1 MKNRLHTHSLGALL
15 ATLFFWGA
23 TSPEAPVADAAMNG
37 DLERVETL
45 IRQGADLN
53 AAQGDGMTALH
64 WAAEERRFDIARALI
79 DAGAN
84 VAVTTRLGDYT
95 PLHIA
100 ARGGS
105 AEIVSALLEAGADPS
120 ARTTTGGSTPLH
132 FAAATAREEA
142 VAALIAHGAE
152 VNVRE
157 DHWGQTPL
165 MFAASA
171 GRLDTVETLI
181 KAGADLNAMTGVMDM
196 RLSAA
201 EDRAAGQ
208 VRDEVLEEFR
218 GDRVAGGGE
227 GWLPNPEEVQT
238 ALHRA
243 REVSDDRLDES
254 MQTLRSAFVPPQIQA
269 DNPTEE
275 AAEAE
280 AAAAD
285 ASAGLSQ
292 EEEDYDNSYP
302 ALVGAQGGLTPLL
315 HAVREGEA
323 EVAIRLIEAGA
334 DVNLRSGGDETS
346 PLLMAAMNGHFDM
359 MYELLEHGAD
369 PNIPSH
375 AGTTPLFAVINTQW
389 APKARY
395 PQQQAYLQQNATH
408 HDVMRALLESG
419 ADPNVRLTKHLW
431 FMEYTFSHL
440 GVDMRGATPLWR
452 AAHGLDVEAMQILV
466 DAGADPGIPTMK
478 PPERRRYADAIDG
491 VERRDPSG
499 LAPVPEGGSGVYPI
513 HAATGH
519 GYGTGYAGNS
529 HRHAPDAWMPALR
542 YLVEELGADVNARD
556 HDGYTPLHNAA
567 ARGDM
572 EMLRYL
578 VERGADPMAVSRRG
592 QTTVDMANGPVQRV
606 QPFPRAM
613 DYLMSLG
620 AKSNNR
626 CLSC

>member
-1 MKNRLHTHSLGALL
+1 MKSRLHTHSLGALL

-53 AAQGDGMTALH
+53 VAQGDGMTALH

-196 RLSAA
+196 RLRAA

-208 VRDEVLEEFR
+208 VRDRVLEEIR

-227 GWLPNPEEVQT
+227 GWLPSPAEVQK
-238 ALHRA
+238 ALQDA
-243 REVSDDRLDES
+243 RKLSDDEIDASLR
-254 MQTLRSAFVPPQIQA
+254 TLSAAFTPPQVQA
-269 DNPTEE
+269 DNPTED

-280 AAAAD
+280 AAGVATT
-285 ASAGLSQ
+285 
-292 EEEDYDNSYP
+292 EEYDSSYP

-323 EVAIRLIEAGA
+323 EIALLLIEAGA
-334 DVNLRSGGDETS
+334 DINQRSGGDQTS

-359 MYELLEHGAD
+359 IYDLLERGAD
-369 PNIPSH
+369 PNLASH

-395 PQQQAYLQQNATH
+395 PQQQAYLQQASTH
-408 HDVMRALLESG
+408 HDMLRALLDAG
-419 ADPNVRLTKHLW
+419 ADPNARLTKHLW

-440 GVDMRGATPLWR
+440 GIDMRGATPFWR
-452 AAHGLDVEAMQILV
+452 AAHALDVEAMKILV
-466 DAGADPGIPTMK
+466 DAGADPSIPTMK
-478 PPERRRYADAIDG
+478 PPERRRRGGNDG
-491 VERRDPSG
+491 EDPSG
-499 LAPVPEGGSGVYPI
+499 LAPVEEGGPGVFPI
-513 HAATGH
+513 HAASGH
-519 GYGTGYAGNS
+519 GYGTGFAGNS
-529 HRHAPDAWMPALR
+529 HRHVPDAWLPAVK
-542 YLVEELGADVNARD
+542 YLVEEMGADVNARD
-556 HDGYTPLHNAA
+556 HDGYSALHNAA
-567 ARGDM
+567 ARGDV
-572 EMLRYL
+572 EMLEYL
-578 VERGADPMAVSRRG
+578 VDKGADPLVVSRRG
-592 QTTVDMANGPVQRV
+592 QTTVDIANGPVQRI

-613 DYLMSLG
+613 AYLESLG
-620 AKSNNR
+620 AKNNNR